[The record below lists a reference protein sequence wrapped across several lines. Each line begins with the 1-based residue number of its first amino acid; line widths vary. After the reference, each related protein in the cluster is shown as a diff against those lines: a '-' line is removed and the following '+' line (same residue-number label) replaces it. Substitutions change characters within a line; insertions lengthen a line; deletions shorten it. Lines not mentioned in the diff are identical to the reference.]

1 MIGDKVHGECWFVVG
16 LRIGREEQERSEGH
30 STVWDRVHGF
40 ARNKKCVGAAKIQLP
55 YHVSVHRIAVV
66 VDMCLTVETAR
77 VERTG
82 PWWHV
87 STVGN
92 SLFTAQA

>member
-1 MIGDKVHGECWFVVG
+1 MLVRFGIENWLGKQG
-16 LRIGREEQERSEGH
+16 RSEGH

-55 YHVSVHRIAVV
+55 YHVSVHRITVV

-82 PWWHV
+82 RTGPWWHV
-87 STVGN
+87 STTVGN
-92 SLFTAQA
+92 SLFTAQARPWN